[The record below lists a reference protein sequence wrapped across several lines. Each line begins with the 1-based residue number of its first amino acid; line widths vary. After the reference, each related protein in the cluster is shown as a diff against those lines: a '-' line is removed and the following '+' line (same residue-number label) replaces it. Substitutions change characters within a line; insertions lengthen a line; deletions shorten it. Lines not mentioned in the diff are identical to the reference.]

1 MALNHL
7 QVLSAMMRAGADYLR
22 QLSVAAPGK
31 ASVYE
36 RWADHLDEDTKSL
49 LLLAQTIDDEVVA

>member
-7 QVLSAMMRAGADYLR
+7 QVLSAMMRAGAEHLR
-22 QLSVAAPGK
+22 QQAVVAPGK
-31 ASVYE
+31 ALVYE
-36 RWADHLDEDTKSL
+36 RWADHLEQDVKSL